1 MNIHGG
7 IWENVV
13 SPNSWP
19 EPRQT
24 SMKPAAVPELVLP
37 VSKPP
42 SPWAPSW
49 EPGNAIKRSYTK
61 IFGRSKPK
69 TPSPTKPRER
79 SMSPK
84 GDLSPRDSLTF
95 DADDDSLVIVEDE
108 LSRQN
113 LYKTELCRSF
123 QETGL
128 CRYGHKC
135 QFAHGQH
142 ELRPVLRHPKYKTE
156 ICKTF
161 TNTGACTY
169 GNRCRFIHQTHQ
181 GQGGQQ
187 QQQSEDGWSTS
198 WNIPDTSSLDEEHEE
213 EDEGDDCMMN
223 SRLSVFQ
230 QLAN

>member
-1 MNIHGG
+1 MNG
-7 IWENVV
+7 IWANVE
-13 SPNSWP
+13 SPNAWP
-19 EPRQT
+19 EAKQT
-24 SMKPAAVPELVLP
+24 YTKPAIVPELITP

-42 SPWAPSW
+42 SPFSPSW

-69 TPSPTKPRER
+69 TPPKTRPV
-79 SMSPK
+79 SPK
-84 GDLSPRDSLTF
+84 GSPQGDLSPREEGSFELDQ
-95 DADDDSLVIVEDE
+95 DGEIIIVEDE

-135 QFAHGQH
+135 QFAHGHH

-161 TNTGACTY
+161 QNTGACTY
-169 GNRCRFIHQTHQ
+169 GNRCRFIHQTNDQ
-181 GQGGQQ
+181 GAQPAV
-187 QQQSEDGWSTS
+187 WSTS
-198 WNIPDTSSLDEEHEE
+198 WVV
-213 EDEGDDCMMN
+213 EDASPMQDIDFGDDSAMN

-230 QLAN
+230 QLAK